1 MCLSSMDYV
10 KDSPFQVGLEG
21 VKATRAKMEMLA
33 KSMGLDM
40 AFSDFLRHVRLQT
53 SQVKL
58 LSLYIVL

>member
-1 MCLSSMDYV
+1 M
-10 KDSPFQVGLEG
+10 KESPFQVGLEG

-40 AFSDFLRHVRLQT
+40 TFSDFLRHVRLQT

-58 LSLYIVL
+58 LSLVYIFL